1 MCSEVIW
8 QLAAISV
15 VVGNDGQQSQLQR
28 WDVRDLGMILS
39 QHMDGIH
46 SDKILRGD
54 FFYLHFCL
62 TIVVH
67 LGVPKC
73 HDRKSDS

>member
-1 MCSEVIW
+1 M
-8 QLAAISV
+8 
-15 VVGNDGQQSQLQR
+15 
-28 WDVRDLGMILS
+28 RDLGMILS
-39 QHMDGIH
+39 RHMDGIH

-54 FFYLHFCL
+54 FFVYLHFCL